1 MLGTHPGLF
10 SSLLQWHLH
19 TAAPVRCPSQ
29 NARCSTSSLECAWS
43 LVGCCV
49 RPASWAALAKMQA
62 NKTESS
68 CPCLDGDTIQRGS
81 SLGCLLLFCL
91 RHWTKTVSFPLWSNK
106 NTYRVKCGRKII
118 AQREW
123 GLWLRFN
130 WLLIPGEVSPN
141 SVSPILPH
149 STLPDFLVSQS
160 QRAPGNF

>member
-68 CPCLDGDTIQRGS
+68 CPCLDGDTIQRVS

-106 NTYRVKCGRKII
+106 NTYRVKCGRKKI
-118 AQREW
+118 AQRL
-123 GLWLRFN
+123 GNGVF
-130 WLLIPGEVSPN
+130 G
-141 SVSPILPH
+141 SVSTGFLSQERCPQ
-149 STLPDFLVSQS
+149 TLCPQFSRTLLC
-160 QRAPGNF
+160 RTFW